1 MKAFVNFAKVGIGD
15 VSVDLGG
22 GNVGVTEERLDRAQV
37 GAVHKEV
44 GSKTVTQS
52 MWSDM
57 FGDAGVASVSLDDA
71 LNAARGETAIVARG
85 GRDLEIFRIIKK
97 EGGEAVVAK
106 IEIIFNAISS
116 GLVDE
121 DRAILFT
128 FAAYNKFA
136 TFKIDGI
143 AI

>member
-1 MKAFVNFAKVGIGD
+1 MNFAKVGIGD

-22 GNVGVTEERLDRAQV
+22 GNVGVTEEGLDRAQV

-44 GSKTVTQS
+44 GGKTVTQS

-71 LNAARGETAIVARG
+71 LNAAGGKTAIVTRG

-97 EGGEAVVAK
+97 EGGEAVATK
-106 IEIIFNAISS
+106 IEIIFNTISS

-121 DRAILFT
+121 NRAIFFT
-128 FAAYNKFA
+128 FAAYDKFA
-136 TFKIDGI
+136 TFKVDGV

>member
-1 MKAFVNFAKVGIGD
+1 MNFAKVGIGD

-22 GNVGVTEERLDRAQV
+22 GNVGVTEERLDGTQV

-44 GSKTVTQS
+44 GGKAVTQS
-52 MWSDM
+52 MRSDM

>member
-1 MKAFVNFAKVGIGD
+1 MKAFVNFAKVRIGD

-22 GNVGVTEERLDRAQV
+22 GNVGVTEKGLDGTQV
-37 GAVHKEV
+37 GTIHKKI
-44 GSKTVTQS
+44 GGKTVTQS
-52 MWSDM
+52 MRSDM
-57 FGDAGVASVSLDDA
+57 FGDAGVASMSLDDA

-85 GRDLEIFRIIKK
+85 GRDLEIFGIIKK

-121 DRAILFT
+121 NRTILFALAAYDK
-128 FAAYNKFA
+128 FAA
-136 TFKIDGI
+136 FKIDGI

>member
-1 MKAFVNFAKVGIGD
+1 
-15 VSVDLGG
+15 
-22 GNVGVTEERLDRAQV
+22 
-37 GAVHKEV
+37 
-44 GSKTVTQS
+44 
-52 MWSDM
+52 M
-57 FGDAGVASVSLDDA
+57 FSDAGVASMSLDDA
-71 LNAARGETAIVARG
+71 LNAARGKTAIVARG
-85 GRDLEIFRIIKK
+85 GRDLEIFGIIEK

-121 DRAILFT
+121 NRTILFT
-128 FAAYNKFA
+128 LAAYDKFA

>member
-1 MKAFVNFAKVGIGD
+1 
-15 VSVDLGG
+15 
-22 GNVGVTEERLDRAQV
+22 
-37 GAVHKEV
+37 
-44 GSKTVTQS
+44 
-52 MWSDM
+52 M
-57 FGDAGVASVSLDDA
+57 FGDAGVASMSLDNA
-71 LNAARGETAIVARG
+71 LNAARGETAIVARS
-85 GRDLEIFRIIKK
+85 GRDLEIFGVIKK

-106 IEIIFNAISS
+106 IEIIFNTVSS

>member
-1 MKAFVNFAKVGIGD
+1 MF
-15 VSVDLGG
+15 
-22 GNVGVTEERLDRAQV
+22 
-37 GAVHKEV
+37 
-44 GSKTVTQS
+44 
-52 MWSDM
+52 SD
-57 FGDAGVASVSLDDA
+57 ASVASVSLDDA
-71 LNAARGETAIVARG
+71 LNAARGETAIIARG

-128 FAAYNKFA
+128 FAAYDKLA
-136 TFKIDGI
+136 TFKVDGV

>member
-1 MKAFVNFAKVGIGD
+1 M
-15 VSVDLGG
+15 
-22 GNVGVTEERLDRAQV
+22 
-37 GAVHKEV
+37 
-44 GSKTVTQS
+44 TQS

-57 FGDAGVASVSLDDA
+57 FGDAGVASMSLDDA
-71 LNAARGETAIVARG
+71 LNTSGGETAIVARG
-85 GRDLEIFRIIKK
+85 GRDLEIFGIIKK

-121 DRAILFT
+121 DWAILFA
-128 FAAYNKFA
+128 FATYNKFA
-136 TFKIDGI
+136 AFKIDGI